1 MAQNNEVAAKEPNNL
16 LAKIGLLTS
25 CLDAK
30 INPYGPCRS
39 LYQNRQEY
47 SLTDYVKD
55 TKASKKTPEWVASR
69 LEGLIKDLA
78 AKKDYFEIKYFEAM
92 SKKLKLESEK
102 RKLEHRIQDLTF
114 LLCKHDTSTPA
125 AISFSPT
132 DSELSDESDC

>member
-30 INPYGPCRS
+30 INPYGP
-39 LYQNRQEY
+39 Y
-47 SLTDYVKD
+47 

-92 SKKLKLESEK
+92 SKKLKLESQNLKLESEK